1 MGQFQSGPI
10 DKPSR
15 GARCPVCGAPADAVT
30 RPFCSVRCA
39 DVDLIRWLGGRYAI
53 PGGQQ
58 DADEDGDDS
67 QAAQRPGE
75 SGGEEE

>member
-15 GARCPVCGAPADAVT
+15 GARCPVCSAPANPAT

-53 PGGQQ
+53 PGQQ